1 MIKKFVFSIALALA
15 SNLGFATASAELFQI
30 DEAEIKTEFAQLEEL
45 EAFVSANEGVTYSS
59 MDPNDAL
66 LTNFMNPAANPSGF
80 LGATDGPLGINS
92 FLWGFC
98 PSFVPYFGCLFGA
111 GGVLFVYLDTEDSDE
126 TKRALYGYIA
136 GIGVQI
142 LIILAIFFATGA
154 SSLWLY

>member
-1 MIKKFVFSIALALA
+1 MIKKFVFSIALAFA
-15 SNLGFATASAELFQI
+15 CNFGFASATAELFQI
-30 DEAEIKTEFAQLEEL
+30 DEVEIKTEFAQLDEL
-45 EAFVSANEGVTYSS
+45 EAFVNAHEGVTYST

-66 LTNFMNPAANPSGF
+66 LANFVNPTANPSGF
-80 LGATDGPLGINS
+80 LGATDGPFGINS

-126 TKRALYGYIA
+126 TKRALYGYAA

-142 LIILAIFFATGA
+142 LIIISIFFLTGA